1 MNTLDTTDPEATTDI
16 LFLGEPEDEPAT
28 AAPAETPAP
37 HAHDRRGTLRVRPAM
52 DCSWGTTDACPRNG
66 QITSLGP
73 AGCFVKTK
81 AELAPGQ
88 TLYVKGWLPT
98 ERWLT
103 LRGTVSY
110 HLPKVGF
117 GFTFDPLEER
127 DAEMLAVLLD
137 FYGE

>member
-1 MNTLDTTDPEATTDI
+1 MSTFDTMDAEATDI
-16 LFLGEPEDEPAT
+16 LFLDADETEPPT
-28 AAPAETPAP
+28 PRAETPP
-37 HAHDRRGTLRVRPAM
+37 PSNEPERRGTLRVRPAM

-117 GFTFDPLEER
+117 GFTFDPLDER

-137 FYGE
+137 FYSE